1 MPRRPR
7 EKQHCVVTMMLAGEL
22 DAARAEMMRTLV
34 LACGS
39 TIEAAKIAECS
50 WAFYKHLLGKLGM
63 RGEPA
68 KVKARARARFRLP
81 LVDGAYFAA

>member
-1 MPRRPR
+1 
-7 EKQHCVVTMMLAGEL
+7 MMRAGDLAG
-22 DAARAEMMRTLV
+22 ARVEMMRTLV
-34 LACGS
+34 LACGN
-39 TIEAAKIAECS
+39 TTEAAVIAECS

-68 KVKARARARFRLP
+68 RVRERARARYRLP